1 MKVSLPDQLMYNA
14 FIIQAAAVAAAA
26 YIKRGRDF
34 TVNSM
39 HSTIN
44 N

>member
-1 MKVSLPDQLMYNA
+1 MLLSLPEQLTYNA

-26 YIKRGRDF
+26 YFKRGRDF
-34 TVNSM
+34 AVNSE